1 MFTRTEFRLEPIVS
15 VFDPRNRM
23 ALLERYILRR
33 STQMFLVAL
42 LPVLAIIWTIQVL
55 QRINLVTD
63 TGQSMGSFMTLATM
77 LLPTL
82 IPVVLPFALVIG
94 ITQTLT
100 AMNNDSEL
108 AVIDAAGASRLLIVK
123 PVMILAT
130 GLSLFSF
137 LITNFAEPP
146 ARQATRAMIAEAYA
160 DLLSSVIEEKTFRTI
175 QDGLYVQI
183 DSRRGRILNG
193 LFVVDNR
200 DPNYDLIYYA
210 KEGMIDEGGTSL
222 TMRDG
227 EVHQKSPEGQ
237 ISVVKFLS
245 YAFDLSTM
253 SQSTSD
259 PSRSPSDISLF
270 SLISPDETSK
280 EYQRSAGSFRSELHR
295 RLVDWMFP
303 ITFALISLVVAGDAR
318 SHRQARI
325 HPMVIALATA
335 FFLRWLGFYFV
346 NQSKQDAIY
355 VPLVY
360 AVPIVAS
367 LLAILMLVT
376 GKKPHIPV
384 KLSNMMSNG
393 INRLKKLLPARNGG
407 KAA

>member
-1 MFTRTEFRLEPIVS
+1 
-15 VFDPRNRM
+15 M

-63 TGQSMGSFMTLATM
+63 SGQSMGSFMTLATM

-94 ITQTLT
+94 VTQTLT
-100 AMNNDSEL
+100 AMNTDSEL
-108 AVIDAAGASRLLIVK
+108 AIIDASGARRTLIYK
-123 PVMILAT
+123 PILILGAA
-130 GLSLFSF
+130 LSLVSF
-137 LITNFAEPP
+137 GITNFAEPP
-146 ARQATRAMIAEAYA
+146 ARAAARQMVAAAYA

-183 DSRRGRILNG
+183 AQRQGRILRG
-193 LFVVDNR
+193 LFVADRR

-227 EVHQKSPEGQ
+227 EVQQKTPDGKV
-237 ISVVKFLS
+237 SVVKFLS

-253 SQSTSD
+253 SEKSD
-259 PSRSPSDISLF
+259 NEPSLSSSDASLAF
-270 SLISPDETSK
+270 LLSPDENNESYK
-280 EYQRSAGSFRSELHR
+280 KAPGGFRSELHR

-303 ITFALISLVVAGDAR
+303 FVFALISLVVAADAR
-318 SHRQARI
+318 SHREARL
-325 HPMVIALATA
+325 HPMVAALVTA
-335 FFLRWLGFYFV
+335 FMLRWLGFYFT
-346 NQSKQDAIY
+346 NQVKQSAAFI
-355 VPLVY
+355 PLVY
-360 AVPIVAS
+360 AVPVVSGAIATY
-367 LLAILMLVT
+367 LLMS
-376 GKKPHIPV
+376 GR
-384 KLSNMMSNG
+384 KL
-393 INRLKKLLPARNGG
+393 RLPAFLHGAAQSAQKRLSSPKPNGSG
-407 KAA
+407 GQSA